1 MKAPHGIQGCLR
13 FSRHG
18 GIYRSDGRFKTLPE
32 FPRGSA
38 SCWSGASRAEGR
50 GFHPARHISSSAMSS
65 SKLFLDQVARQQEPV
80 SASPAVPW

>member
-38 SCWSGASRAEGR
+38 SRWSVTR
-50 GFHPARHISSSAMSS
+50 
-65 SKLFLDQVARQQEPV
+65 V
-80 SASPAVPW
+80 SLADLVN